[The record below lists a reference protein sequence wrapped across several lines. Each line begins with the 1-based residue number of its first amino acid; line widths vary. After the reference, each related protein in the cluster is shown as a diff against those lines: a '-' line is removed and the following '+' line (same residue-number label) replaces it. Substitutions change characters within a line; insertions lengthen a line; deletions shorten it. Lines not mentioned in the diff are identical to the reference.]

1 MNNQQIIE
9 SFYTAFQNRDAEK
22 MASLYHKEIV
32 FHDPAFGELKGEHAG
47 NMWRMLLSQADKNM
61 AIRYNNVKA
70 DDTHGSANWE
80 ADYLFS
86 KTGRQ
91 VYNKI
96 TAQFEFKDGLIIKH
110 TDQFNIWK
118 WSKMALGPVG
128 YILGFTP
135 IVKNKIRKQAQS
147 GLKKFESSLK

>member
-1 MNNQQIIE
+1 MNNQQIIA

-22 MASLYHKEIV
+22 MVSLYHKEIV

-70 DDTHGSANWE
+70 DDTRGSANWE

-135 IVKNKIRKQAQS
+135 IVKNKIKKQAQS